1 MSKKG
6 VSCACDGYMYGM
18 DEYGK
23 GKKWDGWIFVF
34 GGVRHISFLVVVY
47 VFGRVLEGRDLQW
60 GGGGGLILAGVPCTV

>member
-6 VSCACDGYMYGM
+6 VSVRWIHVW
-18 DEYGK
+18 E

-34 GGVRHISFLVVVY
+34 GGVRHISFLRVVVVC

-60 GGGGGLILAGVPCTV
+60 GWGGG